1 MPGRVVEK
9 FEVGNIVNQYQ
20 VSRKCMYDI
29 ASIINYRL
37 LCHPVC
43 ISLTR
48 TTLTPEQLTV
58 ELFTEFT
65 DASMPSQTILA

>member
-1 MPGRVVEK
+1 MLKDANDANNANNMQNSYTGRVT
-9 FEVGNIVNQYQ
+9 
-20 VSRKCMYDI
+20 I

-37 LCHPVC
+37 LCHSVC

-58 ELFTEFT
+58 KYYVSL
-65 DASMPSQTILA
+65 